1 MDDGHHSNIASQK
14 IHSTMTPTLKTTTM
28 TNGRQHAAA
37 TRFLFSIVSLLLLCS
52 FSTKVLVVA
61 LAPNSRATTTPRMP
75 TCSSTDTNKN
85 IDSTGRRQMLSRAA
99 ALFVVAAV
107 AAPPANAAPTDC
119 LADCMKNCKLIAPKD
134 DGSYCRETC
143 DDYCSQTDRT
153 DGLSG
158 SVSGDSGEVNM
169 LGGTYGV
176 GTVVKGEDKP
186 PSLNVPGLDFFSK
199 EGRKIIGY

>member
-1 MDDGHHSNIASQK
+1 
-14 IHSTMTPTLKTTTM
+14 
-28 TNGRQHAAA
+28 
-37 TRFLFSIVSLLLLCS
+37 
-52 FSTKVLVVA
+52 
-61 LAPNSRATTTPRMP
+61 
-75 TCSSTDTNKN
+75 
-85 IDSTGRRQMLSRAA
+85 MLSRAA
-99 ALFVVAAV
+99 ALFVVAA
-107 AAPPANAAPTDC
+107 AAAPTPADAKPNDC

-134 DGSYCRETC
+134 DGSYCRDSC

-158 SVSGDSGEVNM
+158 SVSSESGEVNM